1 MQYDFQTKKLK
12 KKGGENIIF
21 TFIQRF
27 NGNEDFLCNSSK
39 RR

>member
-1 MQYDFQTKKLK
+1 MYYNFQTKKLK
-12 KKGGENIIF
+12 KRGGENIIF

-27 NGNEDFLCNSSK
+27 NENKDFPCNSSK